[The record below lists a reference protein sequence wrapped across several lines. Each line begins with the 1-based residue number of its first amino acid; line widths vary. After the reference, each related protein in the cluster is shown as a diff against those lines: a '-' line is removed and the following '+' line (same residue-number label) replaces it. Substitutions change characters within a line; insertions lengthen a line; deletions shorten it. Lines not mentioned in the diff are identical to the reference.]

1 MFVEHL
7 PAQPIPLCVV
17 VLAIVTASTDLVA
30 RRIPNRIVLGGL
42 IVALFAQVW
51 LLGPLKGGA
60 AWIEGALAGF
70 ALLLPFY
77 LVRGMAAG
85 DVKLMMTIGA
95 WLGPAFALNIVL
107 VTLLIGGVWS
117 IAVIV
122 KRGRINDLMRLIH
135 RISARWLPNA
145 VWIGVG
151 PQAPNEKPAS
161 LGTLPYGVA
170 IASATIGVLFAAV

>member
-42 IVALFAQVW
+42 IVALITQVW
-51 LLGPLKGGA
+51 LHGPRSGGA
-60 AWIEGALAGF
+60 AWIEGALVGF

-85 DVKLMMTIGA
+85 DVKLMTTIGA
-95 WLGPAFALNIVL
+95 WVGPAFALHIVL

-122 KRGRINDLMRLIH
+122 KRGRSRDLMCLIH
-135 RISARWLPNA
+135 KSCARWLPNA
-145 VWIGVG
+145 AWIGAA
-151 PQAPNEKPAS
+151 PQAQAAP

-170 IASATIGVLFAAV
+170 IAGATIGVLFAAV

>member
-7 PAQPIPLCVV
+7 PPQPIPLCVAC
-17 VLAIVTASTDLVA
+17 LAIVTASTDLVA

-42 IVALFAQVW
+42 IVALLAQVC
-51 LLGPLKGGA
+51 LLGALRGGVV
-60 AWIEGALAGF
+60 WIEGALAGF

-95 WLGPAFALNIVL
+95 WVGPAFALHIVL
-107 VTLLIGGVWS
+107 VALLIGGVWS

-122 KRGRINDLMRLIH
+122 KHGKLRDLMLLVLRGC
-135 RISARWLPNA
+135 ARWLPGIA
-145 VWIGVG
+145 GISAASHA
-151 PQAPNEKPAS
+151 QPAS

-170 IASATIGVLFAAV
+170 IASATIGVLFASA

>member
-1 MFVEHL
+1 
-7 PAQPIPLCVV
+7 
-17 VLAIVTASTDLVA
+17 VLAVTMASTDLVA

-95 WLGPAFALNIVL
+95 WLGPAFALHIVL

-122 KRGRINDLMRLIH
+122 KRGRIKDLMRLIH

-145 VWIGVG
+145 VWIGVA